1 MLLMF
6 PMLPRVS
13 HVFQTCTIFPND
25 VEYFPIFPNVKTG
38 SDRIIFPFGLYYVKK
53 TLEVGFITFHHNKM
67 WQTFSILWQKKSQK
81 ERVESIIY
89 PIWICLWISTHYNLP
104 FVIGTLGSL
113 KKSPQPL
120 MNTLVTTTLH
130 PQTAASA
137 SAVVVTV
144 EQPQTTSKQ
153 GFNVVQQNQTPVLQ
167 LMTHLPQQAPQV
179 IEDDNTPVKGMFLG
193 FAISWIT
200 VAKTHP
206 FICQRP
212 FLNE

>member
-1 MLLMF
+1 MLNLS
-6 PMLPRVS
+6 L
-13 HVFQTCTIFPND
+13 
-25 VEYFPIFPNVKTG
+25 
-38 SDRIIFPFGLYYVKK
+38 
-53 TLEVGFITFHHNKM
+53 NKHSLRF
-67 WQTFSILWQKKSQK
+67 TSFL
-81 ERVESIIY
+81 
-89 PIWICLWISTHYNLP
+89 
-104 FVIGTLGSL
+104 GTLGSL

-153 GFNVVQQNQTPVLQ
+153 GFNVVQQNQTPVVQ

-193 FAISWIT
+193 FARKHHRI
-200 VAKTHP
+200 P
-206 FICQRP
+206 YFC
-212 FLNE
+212 L

>member
-1 MLLMF
+1 M
-6 PMLPRVS
+6 
-13 HVFQTCTIFPND
+13 
-25 VEYFPIFPNVKTG
+25 
-38 SDRIIFPFGLYYVKK
+38 
-53 TLEVGFITFHHNKM
+53 
-67 WQTFSILWQKKSQK
+67 
-81 ERVESIIY
+81 
-89 PIWICLWISTHYNLP
+89 STHYNLP

-153 GFNVVQQNQTPVLQ
+153 GFNVVQQNQTPVVQ

-193 FAISWIT
+193 FARKHHRIPYFCPCRS
-200 VAKTHP
+200 
-206 FICQRP
+206 
-212 FLNE
+212 